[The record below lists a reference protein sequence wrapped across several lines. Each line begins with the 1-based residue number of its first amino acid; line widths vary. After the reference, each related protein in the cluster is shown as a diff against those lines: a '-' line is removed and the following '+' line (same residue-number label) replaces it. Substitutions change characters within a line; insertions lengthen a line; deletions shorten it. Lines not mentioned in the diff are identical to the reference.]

1 MKSCGSVGE
10 GEKRERER
18 RGSWTEL
25 LWNTLR
31 KIQTPSMLSL
41 SVRKEHEQACLPACR
56 LTVTAICPWPV
67 SLDYV
72 PVCLS
77 VSLSCRLSLCLSICH
92 GVTVEVGGNSG
103 APGWRLEC
111 NRLHLL
117 KRVRVAPPTAS
128 LLFPSCIWMTMTT
141 DWLRTVATEN
151 GPNASHRV
159 QLQTDTSI
167 AVGYICLWLA
177 VKSQMLEASHRA
189 SSLQILRTTYI

>member
-10 GEKRERER
+10 RES

-25 LWNTLR
+25 LCNTLR

-41 SVRKEHEQACLPACR
+41 SVKKEHEQACLPA
-56 LTVTAICPWPV
+56 ICPWPV
-67 SLDYV
+67 SLDCV

-77 VSLSCRLSLCLSICH
+77 IRLSVLPSVALSVYLPW
-92 GVTVEVGGNSG
+92 GYTVEVGGNSG

-128 LLFPSCIWMTMTT
+128 LLFPSCIWMTMAT
-141 DWLRTVATEN
+141 DWLCMVATEN

-167 AVGYICLWLA
+167 AVGYICL
-177 VKSQMLEASHRA
+177 
-189 SSLQILRTTYI
+189 